1 MFGPEHYNARASEL
15 EAAAKDVTSTRIKAD
30 YLELAR
36 RYRELANLSSLSQ
49 VASQPAKL
57 YAWPW
62 ERHDKAI

>member
-36 RYRELANLSSLSQ
+36 RYRELANLSSLSGSLS
-49 VASQPAKL
+49 AG
-57 YAWPW
+57 
-62 ERHDKAI
+62 EAIRLAMGKT